1 VQNESLV
8 HFLIFLVILLS
19 YFLYQE
25 SEENAR
31 FYELL
36 VKSEETIDI
45 QSEAIASQKKAI
57 KQLETAYY
65 LLYNKYNMQYS
76 PTFQ

>member
-1 VQNESLV
+1 MQNESLV

-19 YFLYQE
+19 YFLYKE
-25 SEENAR
+25 SEENTR

-36 VKSEETIDI
+36 VKAEETIDV

-65 LLYNKYNMQYS
+65 LLYNKYNMQHS

>member
-19 YFLYQE
+19 YFLYKE
-25 SEENAR
+25 SEENSK
-31 FYELL
+31 FYKLL
-36 VKSEETIDI
+36 VKAEETIDI

-65 LLYNKYNMQYS
+65 LLYNKYNIEYNPIIQ
-76 PTFQ
+76 